1 MHKLFDK
8 FETGQLRQVVQI
20 QEPPSGTGSRGER
33 TGDWSNVAKVRAQI
47 ETLSGD
53 EVIQAHQ
60 LAGVCSHRVTI
71 RYRSGLDVRQRFKF
85 GSRYLNFVFI
95 NNIEEVNRLCVIL
108 CREDV

>member
-33 TGDWSNVAKVRAQI
+33 TGDWSHVAKVHAQI

-53 EVIQAHQ
+53 EVIQ
-60 LAGVCSHRVTI
+60 
-71 RYRSGLDVRQRFKF
+71 
-85 GSRYLNFVFI
+85 
-95 NNIEEVNRLCVIL
+95 
-108 CREDV
+108 